1 MKIEI
6 NIKDY
11 MSDEEIKSIIEDE
24 IVKETRRTLC
34 NEKEI
39 TRILTNIS
47 YYELWK
53 KIEEEVPNFQEI
65 IKEKTK
71 EQMLEISKFDIFRKR
86 DDFLEE
92 RDSLAQQFLNESVN
106 ENKNII
112 NDKVKTIMNELSLSD
127 IKYNIQSIIEQYIEN
142 LFKSKGDK

>member
-47 YYELWK
+47 YYELWR
-53 KIEEEVPNFQEI
+53 KIEEEVPNCQEI

-71 EQMLEISKFDIFRKR
+71 EKMLEISKFDIFQKR
-86 DDFLEE
+86 DDFME
-92 RDSLAQQFLNESVN
+92 RKESLAQQFLNESVN

-112 NDKVKTIMNELSLSD
+112 NDKVKTIMNELSLTD

>member
-1 MKIEI
+1 MEI

-11 MSDEEIKSIIEDE
+11 MSDEEIKAIIEDE
-24 IVKETRRTLC
+24 IVRETRKTLC

-53 KIEEEVPNFQEI
+53 KIEEEVPNCQEI

-71 EQMLEISKFDIFRKR
+71 EKILEISKFDIFQKR
-86 DDFLEE
+86 DDFLEYK
-92 RDSLAQQFLNESVN
+92 DSLAQQILNESVK

-112 NDKVKTIMNELSLSD
+112 DDKVKKIMNELSLTD
-127 IKYNIQSIIEQYIEN
+127 IKYNIQSIIEQYIED
-142 LFKSKGDK
+142 LFKSKGEK

>member
-1 MKIEI
+1 MEI

-11 MSDEEIKSIIEDE
+11 MSDEEIKAIIEDE

-53 KIEEEVPNFQEI
+53 KIEEEVPNCQEI

-71 EQMLEISKFDIFRKR
+71 EQMLEISKFDIFQKR
-86 DDFLEE
+86 DDFLEYK
-92 RDSLAQQFLNESVN
+92 DSLAQQFLNESVK

-112 NDKVKTIMNELSLSD
+112 DDKVKTIMNELSLTD
-127 IKYNIQSIIEQYIEN
+127 IKYDIQSIIEQYIDN
-142 LFKSKGDK
+142 LFKSEVE

>member
-1 MKIEI
+1 MEI

-11 MSDEEIKSIIEDE
+11 MSDEEIKAIIEDE
-24 IVKETRRTLC
+24 IVRETRKTLC

-53 KIEEEVPNFQEI
+53 KIEEEVPNCQEI

-71 EQMLEISKFDIFRKR
+71 ERILEISKFDIFQKR
-86 DDFLEE
+86 DDFLEYK
-92 RDSLAQQFLNESVN
+92 DSLAQQILNESVK

-112 NDKVKTIMNELSLSD
+112 DDKVKKIMNELSLTD
-127 IKYNIQSIIEQYIEN
+127 IKYNIQSIIEQYIED
-142 LFKSKGDK
+142 LFKSKGEK

>member
-1 MKIEI
+1 MEI

-11 MSDEEIKSIIEDE
+11 MSDEEIKAIIKDE

-53 KIEEEVPNFQEI
+53 KIEEEVPNCQEI
-65 IKEKTK
+65 IKKKTK
-71 EQMLEISKFDIFRKR
+71 EKILEISKFDIFQKR
-86 DDFLEE
+86 DDFLEYK
-92 RDSLAQQFLNESVN
+92 DSLAQQFLNESVK

-112 NDKVKTIMNELSLSD
+112 DDKVKKIMNELSLTD

-142 LFKSKGDK
+142 LFKSKDEE

>member
-1 MKIEI
+1 MEI

-11 MSDEEIKSIIEDE
+11 MSEEEIKAIIEDE
-24 IVKETRRTLC
+24 IVRETRRTLC

-39 TRILTNIS
+39 TRILTNVS

-53 KIEEEVPNFQEI
+53 KIEQEVPNCQEI

-71 EQMLEISKFDIFRKR
+71 EKILEISKFDIFQKR
-86 DDFLEE
+86 DDFLEYK
-92 RDSLAQQFLNESVN
+92 DSLAQQFLNESVK

-112 NDKVKTIMNELSLSD
+112 DDKVKKIMNELSLTD
-127 IKYNIQSIIEQYIEN
+127 IKYDIQSIIEQYIED
-142 LFKSKGDK
+142 LFKSKGD